1 MLFSQQQ
8 AMEQRGT
15 YQQFNGAVFSDVSF
29 GFLPAF
35 KNLLDEQVHL
45 SMDTN
50 GELSLMH
57 LFDTL
62 PDHWI
67 NERDEQGKPVS
78 LHANVI
84 AGFMRNAQ
92 FYTLS
97 ELMSDL
103 KDS

>member
-1 MLFSQQQ
+1 MLFTQQQ
-8 AMEQRGT
+8 AMQQKGS

-35 KNLLDEQVHL
+35 KSLNDERVHL
-45 SMDTN
+45 SMDAN

-67 NERDEQGKPVS
+67 NERDEQGKAVS
-78 LHANVI
+78 LHSHVI
-84 AGFMRNAQ
+84 AGFMRNAH

-97 ELMSDL
+97 ELMCDL